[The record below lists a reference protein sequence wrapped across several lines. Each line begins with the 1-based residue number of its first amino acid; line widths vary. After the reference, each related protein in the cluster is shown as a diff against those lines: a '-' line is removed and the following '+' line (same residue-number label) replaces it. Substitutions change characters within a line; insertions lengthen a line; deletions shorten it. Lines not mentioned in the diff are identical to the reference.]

1 MNESARTRT
10 VWSCSLLVAAL
21 TAATAACSSGNQLT
35 AEPYDA
41 ASQVALGGLTD
52 GGTADPD
59 KPLEV
64 TSRGDG
70 GRITDV
76 TAHDESGRYVAG
88 KLSADGRHW
97 RSTAALA
104 AGAHYTVRVSTEN
117 EDGRP
122 GRKVLS
128 FDTGHPQRATQ
139 QLTVTFGP
147 KAGEYGVGQPI
158 TAKLSAPIHDRA
170 DRITV
175 ERALGVQSEPAVEG
189 SWYWVDAKTLHY
201 RPREYWPAHATIR
214 VRSGLKGVRIND
226 TLWGGDAKPLKL
238 TTGDRIEAVTNASDH
253 TLTVYRNGKDI
264 RDIPVTT
271 GKPGFETRNGIK
283 VVLEKQSFV
292 QMRSSTVGIAEGS
305 GDSYDIPVH
314 WATRVTWSGEYVH
327 AAPWSEGS
335 QGSANVSH
343 GCTGMST
350 ENAEWFY
357 NTVREGDLVR
367 VVGSDGEN
375 MTPFDNGFGDWNL
388 GWAKWR
394 EGSALLG
401 GGNADPGQEK
411 ISAAARLRPE
421 V

>member
-1 MNESARTRT
+1 M

-21 TAATAACSSGNQLT
+21 TAATAACSSGNPLT

-41 ASQVALGGLTD
+41 ARQIALQGLHD

-64 TSRGDG
+64 TSRGGD

-76 TAHDESGRYVAG
+76 TAHDESGRYVPG
-88 KLSADGRHW
+88 KLSRDGRSW
-97 RSTAALA
+97 RSTGNLA
-104 AGAHYTVRVSTEN
+104 AGAHYTVRVSAEN
-117 EDGRP
+117 DDGAP
-122 GRKVLS
+122 GRKVLT
-128 FDTGHPQRATQ
+128 FDTTRPRQKKT
-139 QLTVTFGP
+139 LTVAFGP

-158 TAKLSAPIHDRA
+158 TAKLSRPVKERA
-170 DRITV
+170 ARIAV
-175 ERALGVQSEPAVEG
+175 ERSLGVQSEPAVEG
-189 SWYWVDAKTLHY
+189 SWYWVDATTLHY

-214 VRSGLKGVRIND
+214 VHSGLKGVRIDD
-226 TLWGGDAKPLKL
+226 TLWGGDSKSLKL
-238 TTGDRIEAVTNASDH
+238 TTGDRIEALTNASTH
-253 TLTVYRNGKDI
+253 MLSVYRNGREI
-264 RDIPVTT
+264 REIPVTT

-283 VVLEKQSFV
+283 VVLEKEPFV

-305 GDSYDIPVH
+305 GDSYDLPVH
-314 WATRVTWSGEYVH
+314 WATRVTWSGEYLH
-327 AAPWSEGS
+327 AAPWSVGS
-335 QGSANVSH
+335 QGSENASH

-350 ENAEWFY
+350 ENAEWFF
-357 NTVREGDLVR
+357 NTVREGDVVQ
-367 VVGSDGEN
+367 VVGSDGEA

-401 GGNADPGQEK
+401 GGDADAGQKK
-411 ISAAARLRPE
+411 IVVAARLRPE